1 MKTKAPMKPTSAANL
16 ARIGRMFR
24 LIKDFMNQLY
34 CRWRD
39 EHEYEDIEEYGKVIA
54 AQLPAGFT
62 LLKMSAKPFAFTF
75 GIGTDARY
83 QLFVRANGIGWRRVA

>member
-1 MKTKAPMKPTSAANL
+1 M
-16 ARIGRMFR
+16 
-24 LIKDFMNQLY
+24 
-34 CRWRD
+34 
-39 EHEYEDIEEYGKVIA
+39 IA